1 MAQRTRIFIN
11 TASAKLF
18 TVESHYPGPGIKSG
32 LGVTEGS
39 QRGKKESPLEKRPR
53 TRMKGGGGV
62 GEVMKKHSRSKLF
75 YQAQDPVLESLDR
88 AQGLLFFFIPKLMA
102 TMTYLKI
109 LYLGL
114 THGKCVRN
122 KFITIF
128 ISAMMDCRHHQHQHR
143 AAIGGTR

>member
-1 MAQRTRIFIN
+1 
-11 TASAKLF
+11 
-18 TVESHYPGPGIKSG
+18 
-32 LGVTEGS
+32 
-39 QRGKKESPLEKRPR
+39 
-53 TRMKGGGGV
+53 MKGGGGV